1 MAADEKLMTSLE
13 GVSSMMAHKRKGE
26 AFYAAVGALRKS
38 GCQVRRRVMDDTK
51 SPIELYIK
59 GDYGDGLH
67 RHQRGAFLGQCLV
80 VGTTAY
86 WRVSV
91 LGTTLATGAARSGP
105 AAWLEMLTALEM
117 WMTGKIR

>member
-1 MAADEKLMTSLE
+1 MSAEQTEALSAALTCTQPSE
-13 GVSSMMAHKRKGE
+13 GSST
-26 AFYAAVGALRKS
+26 
-38 GCQVRRRVMDDTK
+38 RRVMDDTK

-105 AAWLEMLTALEM
+105 AAWLEMLAALEM
-117 WMTGKIR
+117 WTTGKITGKIR